1 MGNIHKAPD
10 AAPIQNN
17 YDQGK
22 STGAAVIKKQKGRPN
37 PTKGGGI
44 NRRLEAT
51 KQKGI

>member
-1 MGNIHKAPD
+1 MGNINKAPN
-10 AAPIQNN
+10 AAPISNT

-22 STGAAVIKKQKGRPN
+22 STGASLIKKQKSRPN

-51 KQKGI
+51 KQN

>member
-1 MGNIHKAPD
+1 MGNINKAGN
-10 AAPIQNN
+10 AAPISNT

-44 NRRLEAT
+44 NRKLEAT
-51 KQKGI
+51 KQNSQ